1 MVLISYRL
9 IFLDKLPLHLYPML
23 FILIVPPA
31 LSSLAFQGLVGE
43 EIAIFTRLMYS
54 LALLLML
61 IIILKIKVFLSLP
74 FNQLSWSYTFSTV
87 SVTLATMAHG
97 QLMQNQFLW
106 LTLPMIVA
114 TTLIVIMILLKTLT
128 ELFCGRLFI
137 LDMLPIAM
145 K

>member
-1 MVLISYRL
+1 
-9 IFLDKLPLHLYPML
+9 ML

-97 QLMQNQFLW
+97 QLMQNQFLLW

-114 TTLIVIMILLKTLT
+114 TTLIVITILLKTLT